1 MPTVDMRRLHHYPHT
16 GMLCPKF
23 QSISLSLL
31 ALLIGNSTS
40 NRLIGPRIPP
50 GFNLP
55 ETLLFV
61 VHHGRSWPLPVA
73 QVADMMRQF
82 GHGLH
87 LGSAGLGSLVT
98 TSLQYVSNWRAIWFG
113 TTRCVRGIISHCKTS
128 RILPRAIESA
138 FTLSTYITRT
148 GWLIPSST
156 SINPKHK
163 YSCSRTISM
172 CMLCWISMF

>member
-1 MPTVDMRRLHHYPHT
+1 MAAVDMRRLHQHPHT

-23 QSISLSLL
+23 QGIGLSRL
-31 ALLIGNSTS
+31 ALLLGNSTS

-61 VHHGRSWPLPVA
+61 VHHGRSWPLRVA

-87 LGSAGLGSLVT
+87 LVSAGLGSLVT
-98 TSLQYVSNWRAIWFG
+98 TSLQYLSN
-113 TTRCVRGIISHCKTS
+113 
-128 RILPRAIESA
+128 
-138 FTLSTYITRT
+138 
-148 GWLIPSST
+148 
-156 SINPKHK
+156 
-163 YSCSRTISM
+163 
-172 CMLCWISMF
+172 